1 MTKKKNILITCIICS
16 ILLLLF
22 DFFKFDMI
30 IRAKGYSFGLT
41 IIVGLL
47 AYLPYLL
54 YVIWTSWL
62 VVYIFKKG
70 EIQKVRTFMPL
81 AVMVV
86 TILLLTVVPY
96 SDTYANLNYSLNKQ
110 NFEKTIDMVNNG
122 EIQQYQTN
130 MTEYVVPY
138 RFTSYIGKLYTC
150 VNDDVTKVMFYA
162 YRGFRG
168 SVVLIYSSDGS
179 EIKNRDFEK
188 SFNSIKRI
196 DDNWYSAKYN
206 Y

>member
-1 MTKKKNILITCIICS
+1 MKKKMNTLITCIICS

-41 IIVGLL
+41 IIVGFL
-47 AYLPYLL
+47 AYLPYLI
-54 YVIWTSWL
+54 YVIWTIWL

-70 EIQKVRTFMPL
+70 EIQKVTTFMPL
-81 AVMVV
+81 AIMVV

-96 SDTYANLNYSLNKQ
+96 SDTYTSLNYSLNKQ
-110 NFEKTIDMVNNG
+110 NFGKIIEMVKNG
-122 EIQQYQTN
+122 EIQQYRTN

-138 RFTSYIGKLYTC
+138 RFTSYIGKMYTC
-150 VNDDVTKVMFYA
+150 VNDDVIKVMFYA

-168 SVVLIYSSDGS
+168 NVVLIYSSDGS
-179 EIKNRDFEK
+179 EIKNRDFGK
-188 SFNSIKRI
+188 NFKNIKRI

-206 Y
+206 F